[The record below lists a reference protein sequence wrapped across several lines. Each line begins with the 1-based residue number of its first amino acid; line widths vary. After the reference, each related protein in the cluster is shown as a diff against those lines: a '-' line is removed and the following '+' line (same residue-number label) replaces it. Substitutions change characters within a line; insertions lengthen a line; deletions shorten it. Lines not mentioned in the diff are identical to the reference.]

1 MRILVTG
8 ARGQLGNDAVAE
20 LESRGHDVI
29 AADVAE
35 MDITD
40 SAAVSSFIKSSAPDA
55 VIHCAAYTAT
65 EKAEEEPTVCERVN
79 ALGTRNIAAVC
90 RELDIKLLYIST
102 DYVFDGQGE
111 QPFKTDDAVA
121 PLSVYGR
128 TKYEGE
134 VAVRELT
141 DKHFIV
147 RISWVFGL
155 HGKNFVTTMLRLGQN
170 GKVFAVNDQIGSPTY
185 TRDLS
190 VLLADMIASE
200 NYGTYHATNEGLCS
214 WYDFAKEIF
223 AISRMD
229 VEVVPVG
236 ADHFPSKIR
245 RPANSRLDKSSLDAA
260 GFARLP
266 HWKDALARYLEEIKE
281 NN

>member
-200 NYGTYHATNEGLCS
+200 NYGTYHSTNEGLCS

>member
-8 ARGQLGNDAVAE
+8 ARGQLGSDAVAE
-20 LESRGHDVI
+20 LEARGYDVI

-40 SAAVSSFIKSSAPDA
+40 SVAVSSFIKSSAPDA

-90 RELDIKLLYIST
+90 RELGIKLLYIST

-223 AISRMD
+223 AISGMD